1 MKRILK
7 TAVLLIACLTALCG
21 CRQNSVDRD
30 LDVAEAIMEE
40 RPDSAM
46 ALLSDIVGP
55 ELRGERRAR
64 HALLVS
70 QAYHKNYNDITD
82 DGLISI
88 AVDYYARTDDDHHKM
103 LAYYYRAVVN
113 RNAGYYAEAMADLLR
128 AYDIAGAL
136 DDPLNLSRIESLMA
150 RLYNATHNFE
160 ESLLWEQRALVHAK
174 MAGKTQW
181 VLNGYGNMGDGLFS
195 LQRFD
200 DALCYADSAEALSG
214 APDADIFRL
223 RYMSHFFLGHYDLS
237 DSLYQEILRA
247 GFELPD
253 VVLVAQCELH
263 PDNAFDLLAQAERY
277 SDPDEL
283 YKHDLNY
290 AYAKAYLRS
299 GDIKS
304 ALPYLDKHVDTYNNM
319 VSTLVDNS
327 LDKVCIEHDR
337 RKMAELRE
345 QTRRSRLMLWCALAV
360 AMLLAAVAAV
370 IFRHVRN
377 VHKTRLLQKER
388 DLALLDRDFSAMR
401 SELLSAEKK
410 MSESRGRIA
419 ALQGDIER
427 LNNRLDRIR
436 YESYIAF
443 VRQFSWIGKL
453 GTLLTD
459 ANSDPACR
467 EKMLYKA
474 VENELKSSEPTL
486 FLRKLQEIIKEQNPE
501 MAVELEKLQ
510 LIESEQTVLI
520 YGLCGLSTR
529 VIAMLT
535 RRSERAI
542 YNLRSRI
549 KAKLAKSDSQFARQI
564 IETL

>member
-7 TAVLLIACLTALCG
+7 TAVLLIACLPALCG
-21 CRQNSVDRD
+21 CRQNPVDRD

-70 QAYHKNYNDITD
+70 QALDKTYRDVSD

-181 VLNGYGNMGDGLFS
+181 VLNGYGNMGDGLYN
-195 LQRFD
+195 LQRFEE
-200 DALCYADSAEALSG
+200 ALCYADSAEALSG
-214 APDADIFRL
+214 APDADILEL
-223 RYMSHFFLGHYDLS
+223 RYISHFFLKHYDIS

-247 GFELPD
+247 GFEPSE
-253 VVLVAQCELH
+253 VVLTAQCELH
-263 PDNAFDLLAQAERY
+263 PDDAFDLLAKAERAAQTQQIA
-277 SDPDEL
+277 S
-283 YKHDLNY
+283 DLNY
-290 AYAKAYLRS
+290 AYAKAYLRK
-299 GDIKS
+299 GDIES
-304 ALPYLDKHVDTYNNM
+304 ARSYLNKHIRAHNNNM

-345 QTRRSRLMLWCALAV
+345 QTRRSRLMLWCALVV

-486 FLRKLQEIIKEQNPE
+486 FLRKLQEIIKEQNSE

>member
-21 CRQNSVDRD
+21 CRQNPVDRD

-70 QAYHKNYNDITD
+70 QALDKTYRDVSD

-88 AVDYYARTDDDHHKM
+88 AVDYYARTDDEHHKM

-128 AYDIAGAL
+128 AYDIAGVL

-160 ESLLWEQRALVHAK
+160 ESLLWEQQALVHAK

-181 VLNGYGNMGDGLFS
+181 VLNGYGNMGDGLYN

-200 DALCYADSAEALSG
+200 EALCYADSAEALSG
-214 APDADIFRL
+214 TPDAEILRL
-223 RYMSHFFLGHYDLS
+223 RYMSHFFLGHYDVS

-263 PDNAFDLLAQAERY
+263 PDDAFDLLAQAERY

-304 ALPYLDKHVDTYNNM
+304 ALPYLDRHVDTYNNM

-360 AMLLAAVAAV
+360 AMLLAAVAVV
-370 IFRHVRN
+370 IFRHIRN